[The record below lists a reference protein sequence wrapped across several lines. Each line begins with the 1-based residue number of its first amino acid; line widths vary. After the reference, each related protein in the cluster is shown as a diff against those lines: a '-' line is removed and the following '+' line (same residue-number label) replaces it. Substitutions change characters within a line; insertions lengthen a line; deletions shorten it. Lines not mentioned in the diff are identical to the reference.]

1 MARDK
6 HLEKDEEL
14 RLGRLVQNMLQ
25 AQERLKSNNITN
37 EEKEHLTDVITAG
50 KQAVDRLVVAYIG
63 LVHSKAR
70 AFKAKYPGAPEL
82 DDLIQDGMAGLL
94 TAIYHYD
101 PARNNKV
108 STVASYW
115 IFQSMTRW
123 SNKTGRLVKL
133 PENRVSDFSKI
144 SKQRALLELDGIT
157 GKEADTIIMN
167 NLGLSQADMYYIT
180 NAAATPASLNKV
192 VSSDGSNSYELMDLV
207 ARDHTTASSEDEV
220 MQNSMYTALHAHLE
234 KLDAVEKDVVT
245 AAFMLDSNSGT
256 KPLTLKEVRAKHA
269 LTPAKFKNVLNR
281 ALERIQTELA
291 DMGIGYA
298 DFVD

>member
-6 HLEKDEEL
+6 HLDKDEEL

-25 AQERLKSNNITN
+25 AQKYLESSNITN
-37 EEKEHLTDVITAG
+37 EEKERLTDVITLG

-157 GKEADTIIMN
+157 GKEADAIIMN

-220 MQNSMYTALHAHLE
+220 MQNSMYTALHAHLDR
-234 KLDAVEKDVVT
+234 LDTVEKDVVT
-245 AAFMLDSNSGT
+245 AAFMLDSTGT

-269 LTPAKFKNVLNR
+269 LTPVKFKKILNS

-291 DMGIGYA
+291 DMGISYA